1 MKDLLLPYAYD
12 SAGNL
17 VHIDNANK
25 NETYKCPEC
34 GKVLSLVISKIPEGQ
49 KYHRRNHFKHPK
61 GCPDSHCTETFL
73 HKLFKIRAA
82 ECIQNMIAAGK
93 KEFIFEWS
101 CDICSCEHKGNML
114 RKAKSVCL
122 EYDLGICR
130 PDVALLDEKGEVVI
144 VIEVVVTHKP
154 TPEVI
159 EYYNSKKIACLQI
172 EVMDFEDCIDVERRL
187 SRPNSVNI
195 CPAPICSKCNQRMRM
210 ATMLFLNTQ
219 CRKCGEDMKLAM
231 IETCGTIYGAE
242 YFTESDIQIANEHG
256 ANIEK
261 QYSKTQK
268 ISYWANTCKRCGTFI
283 GEHHLHEYYGMPSE
297 ENLSLGYRCYCQ
309 VALERQ
315 KGRFIIPEDLVC
327 EKCNQDMH
335 KAIMVIGYDSCWN
348 CKKMMKVAMIIDLW
362 DRRIC
367 SPIAFTEQEVKVAN
381 DNGANIKKHIMGRNN
396 IYVNVCEKCGGKI
409 YTYNN
414 QLPKEIIKEIDWG
427 FKCFNCL
434 TDKNNHKK

>member
-1 MKDLLLPYAYD
+1 
-12 SAGNL
+12 
-17 VHIDNANK
+17 
-25 NETYKCPEC
+25 
-34 GKVLSLVISKIPEGQ
+34 
-49 KYHRRNHFKHPK
+49 
-61 GCPDSHCTETFL
+61 
-73 HKLFKIRAA
+73 
-82 ECIQNMIAAGK
+82 
-93 KEFIFEWS
+93 
-101 CDICSCEHKGNML
+101 
-114 RKAKSVCL
+114 
-122 EYDLGICR
+122 
-130 PDVALLDEKGEVVI
+130 
-144 VIEVVVTHKP
+144 
-154 TPEVI
+154 
-159 EYYNSKKIACLQI
+159 
-172 EVMDFEDCIDVERRL
+172 
-187 SRPNSVNI
+187 
-195 CPAPICSKCNQRMRM
+195 
-210 ATMLFLNTQ
+210 
-219 CRKCGEDMKLAM
+219 MKLAM